1 MISSLE
7 EVQQVRSLL
16 EEAKGELRAKG
27 EPFNPKI
34 PLGIMVEIPAAAL
47 MIEELLGAVDF
58 VSIGTND
65 LIQYFL
71 AVDRNNE
78 RVASQFD
85 PYHPAVLRVIYKVI
99 KACNRAI
106 KPVSVCG
113 EMAADALAC
122 QILVGMGVREV
133 SVAPQFV
140 PKLKLA
146 IQQACVSDL
155 APFIQA
161 LLKTRTAMDAKRL
174 IEDKFVKFPILP
186 RRV

>member
-1 MISSLE
+1 
-7 EVQQVRSLL
+7 
-16 EEAKGELRAKG
+16 
-27 EPFNPKI
+27 
-34 PLGIMVEIPAAAL
+34 MVEIPAAAL